1 MNTANNILRSSAKR
15 ISVFSHAAMA
25 PSNRAIM
32 TQLDAVVTNSNTI
45 SPALPIHRWN
55 IGRSYSIS
63 TSRMENVEDKP
74 SVEVTRT
81 TGGGND
87 DVTKTPQSPLSSPLT
102 GGAPLRKSK
111 RKKKFIP
118 RKAAV
123 ELTEKSRTLF
133 KKLLENSSK
142 DGILLNYNQSST
154 GEPRMVFSFSFVNKD
169 ELDEQDEG
177 VSLEVDEEGNPKSPK
192 DALDDGLQKLYVHHN
207 AFLKVLGATV
217 DVDTEKLTPKLF
229 DKEGFELDANA

>member
-1 MNTANNILRSSAKR
+1 MNTANTIFRRSAKR
-15 ISVFSHAAMA
+15 IPAFSQAAMA

-45 SPALPIHRWN
+45 SPALPIHHWN
-55 IGRSYSIS
+55 IGRSYSVS
-63 TSRMENVEDKP
+63 TTRMENSEDKP
-74 SVEVTRT
+74 IVKVTKT
-81 TGGGND
+81 IGGKID
-87 DVTKTPQSPLSSPLT
+87 DVTKPPQSPLSSPLT
-102 GGAPLRKSK
+102 GGAPLRKSN

-123 ELTEKSRTLF
+123 ELTETSRTLF
-133 KKLLENSSK
+133 KKLLENTSK

-169 ELDEQDEG
+169 ELHEQDEG

-192 DALDDGLQKLYVHHN
+192 DALDDGLPKLYVHHN

>member
-74 SVEVTRT
+74 SVEVRT
-81 TGGGND
+81 H
-87 DVTKTPQSPLSSPLT
+87 
-102 GGAPLRKSK
+102 
-111 RKKKFIP
+111 
-118 RKAAV
+118 
-123 ELTEKSRTLF
+123 
-133 KKLLENSSK
+133 LLETQNRT
-142 DGILLNYNQSST
+142 NYIMEYAT
-154 GEPRMVFSFSFVNKD
+154 LK
-169 ELDEQDEG
+169 G
-177 VSLEVDEEGNPKSPK
+177 VRNT
-192 DALDDGLQKLYVHHN
+192 
-207 AFLKVLGATV
+207 ATV
-217 DVDTEKLTPKLF
+217 GAHQSQTITKGNKNRNT
-229 DKEGFELDANA
+229 